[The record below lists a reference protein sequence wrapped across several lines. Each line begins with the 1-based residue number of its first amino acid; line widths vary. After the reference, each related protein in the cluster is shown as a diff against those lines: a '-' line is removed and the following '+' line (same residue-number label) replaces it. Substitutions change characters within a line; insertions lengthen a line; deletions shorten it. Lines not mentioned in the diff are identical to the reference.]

1 MDAWSQAATSATSSS
16 PAEKE
21 EKSLGLMQ
29 QVGNV
34 TSAQFYNRLIRRY
47 VESVA
52 QGDREALFKALDVL
66 ADMRSKGV
74 ELNLLIFNSILAVC
88 KKAAATDQTE
98 AAVNAAFQILRDIK
112 SLQLQ
117 PDLVT
122 FNLLLETC
130 SNAIDC
136 GYAECFEDAL
146 STFDMMQ
153 EYAIR
158 PNIATYNMLLFSCSR
173 AAQDSGPSIISKCF
187 DILDLMQ
194 ADGMLPDISVFNAMI
209 DACAKS
215 ARGDDGV
222 SVGLQILERM
232 ASNNIEPDVITYNSL
247 INVCAMSAAEGDT
260 NAFVNAREI
269 LNMMLK
275 AGVRPN
281 VVTFN
286 SLATIIVRAVQAGE
300 ITDPGAAASQGQQ
313 VIDMMSQA
321 GVQPNVITY
330 NAILS
335 AVVRA
340 KSGDPGQS
348 REEIMNIITK
358 MSSTGIL
365 PNAVTFQMIMED
377 LGKLGKSTES
387 QRVLGALQ
395 LLQVKK
401 SGDDSIFNY
410 VVDICQRS
418 EERVKVL
425 IPVIKYLADHEMI
438 PNVFIFN
445 ALLSRCKSFGGDGL
459 KEAITLVDLMIQHE
473 VKINEKTMVLV
484 DEVRKAHEE
493 DPELRGVQAW
503 DLFQEELEEH
513 KREKRKRIKLI
524 PIDCTLED
532 MVNMKGNWVPY
543 YDVDNTDE
551 YPDDGED
558 KIPDE
563 GLGKD
568 PDGKGKD

>member
-1 MDAWSQAATSATSSS
+1 MRRNGTMRVGAKLHGWVVAMLVLQSLAFQQQPHLADQRMLHLQRTTCSSSLPPRRGPWISPPLQARCIWLRMNRGRTNEGDEELDNFFSMAEALLRQNKNQLDSLSFGREWKLMFPDKDLDKLRRAKGATVAQILSSSERFEVSNKPNSVLKIFRLKESQKPKSVERKASSRGYSFSVVKASPTQTAGGQGKSEVNATSSTNTAARASESALKLMDAWSQAATSATSSS

-275 AGVRPN
+275 AGVR
-281 VVTFN
+281 
-286 SLATIIVRAVQAGE
+286 
-300 ITDPGAAASQGQQ
+300 
-313 VIDMMSQA
+313 
-321 GVQPNVITY
+321 
-330 NAILS
+330 
-335 AVVRA
+335 
-340 KSGDPGQS
+340 
-348 REEIMNIITK
+348 
-358 MSSTGIL
+358 
-365 PNAVTFQMIMED
+365 
-377 LGKLGKSTES
+377 
-387 QRVLGALQ
+387 
-395 LLQVKK
+395 
-401 SGDDSIFNY
+401 
-410 VVDICQRS
+410 
-418 EERVKVL
+418 
-425 IPVIKYLADHEMI
+425 
-438 PNVFIFN
+438 
-445 ALLSRCKSFGGDGL
+445 
-459 KEAITLVDLMIQHE
+459 
-473 VKINEKTMVLV
+473 
-484 DEVRKAHEE
+484 
-493 DPELRGVQAW
+493 
-503 DLFQEELEEH
+503 
-513 KREKRKRIKLI
+513 
-524 PIDCTLED
+524 
-532 MVNMKGNWVPY
+532 
-543 YDVDNTDE
+543 
-551 YPDDGED
+551 
-558 KIPDE
+558 
-563 GLGKD
+563 
-568 PDGKGKD
+568 